1 MNLYRIL
8 SRKRTLQASLALLLI
23 TGTGLAL
30 AQTQKRKPHKL
41 RATGLLE
48 LTTDRAG
55 NVKAQLTPICILTD
69 GRFEDASIYKAA
81 PQPMAI
87 DNGIVYEA
95 QKTGVPAGYVTIT
108 NSTKTGI
115 WTALG
120 KWQVATTVAKKTE
133 PAPAPPNPDDGR
145 PRLKRPGDSSSSS
158 SSQPSSSPTPDAGSS
173 GDDRPRLHRPNESS
187 GSSSP
192 SASPSPSPAPDSSSD
207 SSGGSDDDR
216 PRLHRPD
223 ERPAE
228 DTPSPS
234 ATPSASQDASQNTPA
249 PSQEPAPEDSDRPVL
264 RRRSPS
270 TAAAAPTP
278 AVTPS
283 PKATP
288 VPHGTVTSTVPKPS
302 AAGTQDL
309 VAVSDNQP
317 YETRSYVFVWKAGE
331 QEIMEAKMRK
341 LALAQLSQE
350 NSKLNDG
357 SLRNVMIRSFDLDLS
372 NDAVMVL
379 TAEIPGSYWLPEARL
394 LRRENSYR
402 DTSR

>member
-8 SRKRTLQASLALLLI
+8 SRKRTLQAGLALLLI
-23 TGTGLAL
+23 TSSGLGL

-55 NVKAQLTPICILTD
+55 KGKAQLTPICILTD

-95 QKTGVPAGYVTIT
+95 QKTGVPVGYVTIT
-108 NSTKTGI
+108 NSTKAGI

-120 KWQVATTVAKKTE
+120 KWQVVTTVAKKTE
-133 PAPAPPNPDDGR
+133 PTAAPPNPGDGR
-145 PRLKRPGDSSSSS
+145 PRLKRAGDSSSSS
-158 SSQPSSSPTPDAGSS
+158 SSQQPPSPTPDAGSS
-173 GDDRPRLHRPNESS
+173 GDDRPRLHRPNDSS

-192 SASPSPSPAPDSSSD
+192 SASPSASPTPDSSSE

-216 PRLHRPD
+216 PRLHRPN

-228 DTPSPS
+228 DTASPTPTPASAPSLN
-234 ATPSASQDASQNTPA
+234 QDASQNTPA
-249 PSQEPAPEDSDRPVL
+249 PSQEPPPEDSDRPVL

-278 AVTPS
+278 AATSGPS
-283 PKATP
+283 AKATP
-288 VPHGTVTSTVPKPS
+288 VPQGTVTSTVPKAP

-317 YETRSYVFVWKAGE
+317 
-331 QEIMEAKMRK
+331 
-341 LALAQLSQE
+341 
-350 NSKLNDG
+350 
-357 SLRNVMIRSFDLDLS
+357 
-372 NDAVMVL
+372 
-379 TAEIPGSYWLPEARL
+379 
-394 LRRENSYR
+394 
-402 DTSR
+402 